1 MRIAEYLQI
10 VRTVNARTAD
20 WRMGQTY
27 FNVLT
32 EARPELAEKVRG
44 SMVDP
49 FNDDSRIPDFL
60 VFLSDNWDGA
70 TS

>member
-1 MRIAEYLQI
+1 MRIAEYLKI
-10 VRTVNARTAD
+10 VRTVHARTDD
-20 WRMGQTY
+20 WRLGQTY

-49 FNDDSRIPDFL
+49 FHNDAHIGEFL
-60 VFLSDNWDGA
+60 VFISDAWDDA
-70 TS
+70 A

>member
-1 MRIAEYLQI
+1 MKVIDYLRV
-10 VRTVNARTAD
+10 VRTVDARTAD
-20 WRMGQTY
+20 WRLGQAY

-49 FNDDSRIPDFL
+49 FHDDSRIGDFL
-60 VFLSDNWDGA
+60 VFISDHWDEA
-70 TS
+70 PS